1 MAEQQAIPVTDQDV
15 ENLQIIKKRREVL
28 VQEAGAIEMLRLNV
42 KKREQKA
49 LQFDLETEN
58 MEIALAKELEERYGK
73 GHIDIEKKVF
83 IPIEPVSTK

>member
-1 MAEQQAIPVTDQDV
+1 MAEQQVIPVTDQDV

-28 VQEAGAIEMLRLNV
+28 VQEAGAIEMLRLNI

-58 MEIALAKELEERYGK
+58 LEIALAKELEEKYGK

>member
-1 MAEQQAIPVTDQDV
+1 MAEQQVIPVTDQDV

-28 VQEAGAIEMLRLNV
+28 VQEAGAIEMLRLNI

-58 MEIALAKELEERYGK
+58 MEMALAKELEEKYGK

>member
-1 MAEQQAIPVTDQDV
+1 MAEQQVIPVTDQDI

-28 VQEAGAIEMLRLNV
+28 VQEAGAIEMLRLNI

-58 MEIALAKELEERYGK
+58 LEIALAKELEEKYGK

>member
-1 MAEQQAIPVTDQDV
+1 MAEQQAIPVTDQDI

-28 VQEAGAIEMLRLNV
+28 VQEAGAIEMLRLNI

-49 LQFDLETEN
+49 LQFDMETEN
-58 MEIALAKELEERYGK
+58 MEIALAKELEEKYGK
-73 GHIDIEKKVF
+73 GHIDTDKKVF

>member
-1 MAEQQAIPVTDQDV
+1 MAEQQVIPVTDQDV

-28 VQEAGAIEMLRLNV
+28 VQEAGAIEMLRLNI

-49 LQFDLETEN
+49 IQFDLETEN

>member
-1 MAEQQAIPVTDQDV
+1 MAEQQVIPVTDQDV

-28 VQEAGAIEMLRLNV
+28 VQEAGAIEMLRLNI

>member
-1 MAEQQAIPVTDQDV
+1 MAEQQVIPVTDQDV

-28 VQEAGAIEMLRLNV
+28 VQEAGAIEMLRLNI

-58 MEIALAKELEERYGK
+58 MEMALAKELEEKYGK
-73 GHIDIEKKVF
+73 GHIDIENKVF